1 MRKSPEPEEM
11 VLDTSFGRR
20 EALGLAVALVTI
32 VPAYLLSGEPTTAP
46 VREEASADSEL
57 PAAGE
62 TASVRTEGAPTHAI
76 DMREIEA
83 HIRATAAR
91 HGVPARLVAA
101 IIEAES
107 DFDPRAVSRKGARG
121 LMQLMPATASSLDVH
136 DAFDPYANIDAGVRH
151 LRRLI
156 DRFEGDLPLA
166 IAAYN
171 AGENAVVAYHGV
183 PPFRET
189 RRYVARVLRRYGQ
202 DARRPVV
209 PVTRRPD
216 A

>member
-1 MRKSPEPEEM
+1 
-11 VLDTSFGRR
+11 LNTSFGRR
-20 EALGLAVALVTI
+20 EVLGLAVALVTI
-32 VPAYLLSGEPTTAP
+32 VPAYLMFSEPVSGPA
-46 VREEASADSEL
+46 REVSDDAGSQVASDTQPGGAEA
-57 PAAGE
+57 
-62 TASVRTEGAPTHAI
+62 ASPRML

-83 HIRATAAR
+83 HIRVTAAR

-121 LMQLMPATASSLDVH
+121 LMQLMPETASMLAVH

-156 DRFEGDLPLA
+156 DRFDGDLPLA

-171 AGENAVVAYHGV
+171 AGENAVATYRGV
-183 PPFRET
+183 PPYRET

-202 DARRPVV
+202 DGQRPNVPVARRPN
-209 PVTRRPD
+209 

>member
-1 MRKSPEPEEM
+1 M
-11 VLDTSFGRR
+11 DTSFGRR

-32 VPAYLLSGEPTTAP
+32 VPGYLLSGNPASGPTGE
-46 VREEASADSEL
+46 VIADSGSER
-57 PAAGE
+57 AAGAE
-62 TASVRTEGAPTHAI
+62 PSPPAEARASRAL

-121 LMQLMPATASSLDVH
+121 LMQLMPATASTLDVS

-151 LRRLI
+151 LRHLI
-156 DRFEGDLPLA
+156 DRFDGDLPLA

-171 AGENAVVAYHGV
+171 AGENVVAAYRGV
-183 PPFRET
+183 PPYRET

-202 DARRPVV
+202 DVQRPSAPAGRRPN
-209 PVTRRPD
+209 

>member
-1 MRKSPEPEEM
+1 M
-11 VLDTSFGRR
+11 VVDTSFGRR

-32 VPAYLLSGEPTTAP
+32 VPGYLLSGNRGSEPTGE
-46 VREEASADSEL
+46 VIADKGSERGAEPS
-57 PAAGE
+57 PAAEARGPR
-62 TASVRTEGAPTHAI
+62 VL

-121 LMQLMPATASSLDVH
+121 LMQLMPATASSLDVS

-151 LRRLI
+151 LRYLI
-156 DRFEGDLPLA
+156 DRFDGDLPLA

-171 AGENAVVAYHGV
+171 AGENVVAAYRGV
-183 PPFRET
+183 PPYRET

-202 DARRPVV
+202 DRQRPSIPAGRRPN
-209 PVTRRPD
+209 

>member
-1 MRKSPEPEEM
+1 
-11 VLDTSFGRR
+11 LDASFGRR

-32 VPAYLLSGEPTTAP
+32 VPAYLLSGYAP
-46 VREEASADSEL
+46 AQPAGDAGSESAL
-57 PAAGE
+57 PAEGSAAPALA
-62 TASVRTEGAPTHAI
+62 TASRAL

-83 HIRATAAR
+83 HIRVTAAR

-121 LMQLMPATASSLDVH
+121 LMQLMPETASSLRVR

-151 LRRLI
+151 LRRLM
-156 DRFEGDLPLA
+156 DRFDGDLPLVL
-166 IAAYN
+166 AAYN
-171 AGENAVVAYHGV
+171 AGENVVASYGGV
-183 PPFRET
+183 PPYRET
-189 RRYVARVLRRYGQ
+189 RRYVARVLRRFGQ
-202 DARRPVV
+202 DPARRIVPAARRPN
-209 PVTRRPD
+209 

>member
-1 MRKSPEPEEM
+1 M
-11 VLDTSFGRR
+11 DTSFGRR

-32 VPAYLLSGEPTTAP
+32 VPAYLLSGEP
-46 VREEASADSEL
+46 ASEPL
-57 PAAGE
+57 HGAAGE
-62 TASVRTEGAPTHAI
+62 NGSQATSESLSTRATANGARAL

-156 DRFEGDLPLA
+156 DRFDGDLPLA

-171 AGENAVVAYHGV
+171 AGENAVAAYRGV
-183 PPFRET
+183 PPYRET

-202 DARRPVV
+202 DAQRPNVPAARRPN
-209 PVTRRPD
+209 